1 MKPNIHLSL
10 KLSLLAL
17 LAPLLLV
24 ACTGT
29 TEPQPSA
36 RLGVV
41 NAGGAELRVVTP
53 GEAALP
59 LPVSGAVDVEV
70 LPGGSQLLIAFTD
83 HIELRD
89 ASLGSLVALPTPAGV
104 TPCYVRLR
112 ASPARDRVA
121 ALSDCGQGAAQQL
134 VVYRSDGSL
143 AFVATLPPP
152 SPTSSD
158 LSRFAVTGGQAVWL
172 ARPATGGGSE
182 LIRADENGVQ
192 VVTNPPLNTV
202 VSDLAMRGGSLYAA
216 TGSGVRE
223 VNLKDGSLSQTVALT
238 TIANRLYGSDRLLG
252 AWLSGAGSQALTI
265 WDGTRSGAASYPSDL
280 RDLSFA
286 PDGNAYVLTSST
298 LTRLDTVTGLN
309 QNGWQSAEV
318 ASGLNDARAVTWLT
332 GP

>member
-1 MKPNIHLSL
+1 MKPNIRLFL
-10 KLSLLAL
+10 KPTILAL
-17 LAPLLLV
+17 LAPLLLA

-36 RLGVV
+36 RLGLI

-53 GEAALP
+53 GEAALVQ
-59 LPVSGAVDVEV
+59 PVSGAVDLEV
-70 LPGGSQLLIAFTD
+70 LPGGSRLLIAFKD
-83 HIELRD
+83 RAELRD
-89 ASLGSLVALPTPAGV
+89 ASLGSVTALPTPAGV

-112 ASPARDRVA
+112 ASPARDRIA

-158 LSRFAVTGGQAVWL
+158 LSRFAVTTGQAVWL

-192 VVTNPPLNTV
+192 VVTNPPLNAN
-202 VSDLAMRGGSLYAA
+202 VSDLAMRGSSLYAA
-216 TGSGVRE
+216 TDSGVRE
-223 VNLKDGSLSQTVALT
+223 VSLSDGSLSQNVALNT
-238 TIANRLYGSDRLLG
+238 GANRLYGSDRLLG

-286 PDGNAYVLTSST
+286 PDGHAYALTGST

-309 QNGWQSAEV
+309 QNGWQSSEV